1 VQDVHCAV
9 TYHGQAH
16 DSLFTVFSSIP
27 FCAYYID
34 GCSGSSQSIVDILSS
49 IFIDSRLSP
58 PPPPAPPPPPPQ
70 EFVALDISAE
80 GDLELDPESS
90 MTKMSETAL
99 NLLPNFSIGFTLTNA
114 GGKDPRS
121 LVDREQEV
129 TKCINKM
136 SRKYGYSMTYVGDEP
151 ELYGI
156 GFSPLK
162 REGDVQTTWVMLR
175 R

>member
-1 VQDVHCAV
+1 V

-16 DSLFTVFSSIP
+16 DSLITVFSSIP

-34 GCSGSSQSIVDILSS
+34 GCSGSSQAVVDILSS

-58 PPPPAPPPPPPQ
+58 PPPQ
-70 EFVALDISAE
+70 ESISSNVSAE
-80 GDLELDPESS
+80 EDLELDPESS
-90 MTKMSETAL
+90 LTEVSKTVMK
-99 NLLPNFSIGFTLTNA
+99 LLPNFSIGFTLTNA

-129 TKCINKM
+129 TKYINKM

-156 GFSPLK
+156 GFTPMK
-162 REGDVQTTWVMLR
+162 RDGDVQTTWVMLR

>member
-1 VQDVHCAV
+1 MD
-9 TYHGQAH
+9 
-16 DSLFTVFSSIP
+16 
-27 FCAYYID
+27 
-34 GCSGSSQSIVDILSS
+34 IVSS

-58 PPPPAPPPPPPQ
+58 PSSPSPPASPSSSSSSPPPEQKQSVPSNIGA
-70 EFVALDISAE
+70 EDDLKLSIEGSRSACTE
-80 GDLELDPESS
+80 IL
-90 MTKMSETAL
+90 ETAI

-114 GGKDPRS
+114 GGKDARS

-129 TKCINKM
+129 TKYINKM